1 LIGGVLPPGFKEVL
15 ALVEARAG
23 LAAPSCLAAALEG
36 IQRAMARANQD
47 DVEAYLRDVSLDNAL
62 LDDLLTELTI
72 GETYF
77 FRTHEHFDHL
87 RRVVLPEIRE
97 RRGQD
102 HVVRAWSAAC
112 SSGEEPYSIAA
123 LLMAE
128 GWEDHMSVRA
138 TDVSRTALARAQQGR
153 YTDWSLRGPSADRMR
168 AHLKQEGRF
177 YWLSQDVKR
186 HVQLGYLNLALETWP
201 SADSGVWQLDVVFC
215 RNVLIYFNRATIEGV
230 ARRLHASLD
239 DGGYLFTGPSD
250 PPLGD
255 YAPFEPVLTEW
266 GVLYRKPL
274 AGPSDGHFVPLQPL
288 PPLRA
293 DGTPFS
299 APPGTTGARFPP
311 GAPGAGP
318 FTPGSSMPGP
328 GAFPPGTGPFTPGSS
343 TPGPG
348 VPGAGPFSPG
358 TGVPGAGPFTP
369 GSSTPGPASFPPGSS
384 TPGPASFTPGARTSG
399 AGRAAPGGGP
409 SGPEGFAPGASTVF
423 PGAGAPGA
431 STPGAT
437 PSGGSTAG
445 AASAGGSAPTQA
457 RAASFTP
464 SVETLEAVR
473 QALARGDWREAARRS
488 GAQSADPEQA
498 LAAVRALANLEPRA
512 AVFACG
518 EASVRHPLVAG
529 LRYLEALLLLGQ
541 SRLADAEKSV
551 RQALYLEPGLAV
563 GHLLLG
569 HVLRR
574 QDQAGAA
581 ARAYREAEGL
591 CRKLPPEA
599 LVPLAEGER
608 AQALADVA
616 RAEWRRLER
625 LEG

>member
-1 LIGGVLPPGFKEVL
+1 MIGGVLPRGFKEVL
-15 ALVEARAG
+15 ALVEERAG
-23 LAAPSCLAAALEG
+23 LAAPSCLAAAMEG

-47 DVEAYLRDVSLDNAL
+47 DVDAYLRELAYDNAL
-62 LDDLLTELTI
+62 FDDLLTELTI

-87 RRVVLPEIRE
+87 RRVVLPELRE
-97 RRGQD
+97 RRGQE
-102 HVVRAWSAAC
+102 HLLRAWSAAC

-128 GWEDHMSVRA
+128 GWEERMSVRA
-138 TDVSRTALARAQQGR
+138 TDVSRTALQRAQQAR

-168 AHLKQEGRF
+168 PHLKQEGRF

-201 SADSGVWQLDVVFC
+201 SAESGVWQLDVIFC

-230 ARRLHASLD
+230 ARRLHASLE

-250 PPLGD
+250 PPLAD
-255 YAPFEPVLTEW
+255 YAPLEPVLTEW

-274 AGPSDGHFVPLQPL
+274 SGSGAGHFVPLQPL

-293 DGTPFS
+293 DGTPF
-299 APPGTTGARFPP
+299 TP
-311 GAPGAGP
+311 GAPASASGGL
-318 FTPGSSMPGP
+318 P
-328 GAFPPGTGPFTPGSS
+328 GAVPFPTRPEFRPP
-343 TPGPG
+343 PA
-348 VPGAGPFSPG
+348 VPA
-358 TGVPGAGPFTP
+358 
-369 GSSTPGPASFPPGSS
+369 PPV
-384 TPGPASFTPGARTSG
+384 
-399 AGRAAPGGGP
+399 APP
-409 SGPEGFAPGASTVF
+409 PPV
-423 PGAGAPGA
+423 A
-431 STPGAT
+431 STPSPARGT
-437 PSGGSTAG
+437 P
-445 AASAGGSAPTQA
+445 AGGTPAA
-457 RAASFTP
+457 RPGESSTSGTRTRFTL
-464 SVETLEAVR
+464 SVEALEAVR
-473 QALARGDWREAARRS
+473 AALARGDWREAARRA
-488 GAQSADPEQA
+488 GAQSADPEGA
-498 LAAVRALANLEPRA
+498 LAAVRALANLDPRA
-512 AVFACG
+512 ALYACE

-541 SRLADAEKSV
+541 ARLPEAERSA

-574 QDQAGAA
+574 QDQAAAA

-591 CRKLPPEA
+591 CRTLPPEA

-608 AQALADVA
+608 AGALADVA
-616 RAEWRRLER
+616 RDESRRLER
-625 LEG
+625 MEG

>member
-1 LIGGVLPPGFKEVL
+1 MIGGVLPPGFKEVL
-15 ALVEARAG
+15 ALVEERAG

-36 IQRAMARANQD
+36 IQRAMARADQD
-47 DVEAYLRDVSLDNAL
+47 DVEVYLRELSFDNAL

-87 RRVVLPEIRE
+87 RRVVLPELRE
-97 RRGQD
+97 RQGPD
-102 HVVRAWSAAC
+102 HLLRAWSAAC

-128 GWEDHMSVRA
+128 GWEDHMTVRA
-138 TDVSRTALARAQQGR
+138 TDVSRTALQRAQQAR

-168 AHLKQEGRF
+168 PHLKQEGR
-177 YWLSQDVKR
+177 YYLLSQDVKR

-201 SADSGVWQLDVVFC
+201 SAESGLWQLDVVFC

-230 ARRLHASLD
+230 ARRLHASLN

-266 GVLYRKPL
+266 GVLYRRPL
-274 AGPSDGHFVPLQPL
+274 AGSNAGHFVPLQPL
-288 PPLRA
+288 APLRA
-293 DGTPFS
+293 DGTPFTVS
-299 APPGTTGARFPP
+299 PP
-311 GAPGAGP
+311 GAAPAGRPGAG
-318 FTPGSSMPGP
+318 S
-328 GAFPPGTGPFTPGSS
+328 FP
-343 TPGPG
+343 
-348 VPGAGPFSPG
+348 VPGASPSPG
-358 TGVPGAGPFTP
+358 LRPSLEGGVAPGT
-369 GSSTPGPASFPPGSS
+369 
-384 TPGPASFTPGARTSG
+384 
-399 AGRAAPGGGP
+399 PGGG
-409 SGPEGFAPGASTVF
+409 APASSL
-423 PGAGAPGA
+423 G
-431 STPGAT
+431 
-437 PSGGSTAG
+437 PSGGGSPSSSLGTSGGG
-445 AASAGGSAPTQA
+445 APASGLRPSGGGAPSSGLGAAGGSAPASGLGPPGGGAPSSGLGTSGGGA
-457 RAASFTP
+457 PSAGTPAGRAGEASTSGTRTRFTL
-464 SVETLEAVR
+464 SVEALEAVR
-473 QALARGDWREAARRS
+473 AALARGDWREAARRA
-488 GAQSADPEQA
+488 GAWSADPEGA
-498 LAAVRALANLEPRA
+498 LAAVRALANLDPRA
-512 AVFACG
+512 ALFACA
-518 EASVRHPLVAG
+518 EAAVRHPLVAG

-541 SRLADAEKSV
+541 ARLTDAERSA

-574 QDQAGAA
+574 QDQAAAA

-591 CRKLPPEA
+591 CRKLSPEA

-608 AQALADVA
+608 AGALADVA

-625 LEG
+625 TEV

>member
-1 LIGGVLPPGFKEVL
+1 MIGGVLPPGFKEVL
-15 ALVEARAG
+15 ALVEERAG

-47 DVEAYLRDVSLDNAL
+47 DVESYLRELSFNNAL

-87 RRVVLPEIRE
+87 RRVVLPELRE

-102 HVVRAWSAAC
+102 HLLRAWSAAC

-128 GWEDHMSVRA
+128 GWEERMTVRA
-138 TDVSRTALARAQQGR
+138 TDVSRTALQRAQQAR

-168 AHLKQEGRF
+168 PHLKQEGRF
-177 YWLSQDVKR
+177 YWLSPDVKR

-201 SADSGVWQLDVVFC
+201 SAESGLWQMDVIFC

-230 ARRLHASLD
+230 ARRLHASLN

-274 AGPSDGHFVPLQPL
+274 AGSNAGHFVPLQPL
-288 PPLRA
+288 APLRA
-293 DGTPFS
+293 DGTPF
-299 APPGTTGARFPP
+299 PVG
-311 GAPGAGP
+311 
-318 FTPGSSMPGP
+318 
-328 GAFPPGTGPFTPGSS
+328 
-343 TPGPG
+343 
-348 VPGAGPFSPG
+348 
-358 TGVPGAGPFTP
+358 
-369 GSSTPGPASFPPGSS
+369 
-384 TPGPASFTPGARTSG
+384 
-399 AGRAAPGGGP
+399 
-409 SGPEGFAPGASTVF
+409 
-423 PGAGAPGA
+423 
-431 STPGAT
+431 TPGAT
-437 PSGGSTAG
+437 SGGRPGSGSSPAAAGARPSAAGGTAPGTFTAGMSSTAG
-445 AASAGGSAPTQA
+445 ADGATAGGSPSWTSGLAGAGTGSSGGAP
-457 RAASFTP
+457 ASGPGTPGGGAPSSGGALSGAIPASGTPAVRTGDASTSGTRTRFTL
-464 SVETLEAVR
+464 SVEALEAVR
-473 QALARGDWREAARRS
+473 AALARGDWREAARRA
-488 GAQSADPEQA
+488 GAQSADPEGA
-498 LAAVRALANLEPRA
+498 LAAVRALANLDPRA
-512 AVFACG
+512 ALFACE

-541 SRLADAEKSV
+541 ARLSDAERSA

-574 QDQAGAA
+574 QDQTAAA

-608 AQALADVA
+608 AGALADVA

-625 LEG
+625 TEG

>member
-1 LIGGVLPPGFKEVL
+1 MIGGVLPPGFKEVL
-15 ALVEARAG
+15 DLVEQRAG

-47 DVEAYLRDVSLDNAL
+47 DVMRYLHEVALDNTL
-62 LDDLLTELTI
+62 FDDLLTELTI

-87 RRVVLPEIRE
+87 RRVVLPELRE
-97 RRGQD
+97 RRGQG
-102 HVVRAWSAAC
+102 HLLRAWSAAC

-128 GWEDHMSVRA
+128 GWEEHMMVRA
-138 TDVSRTALARAQQGR
+138 TDVSRTALSRAQQAR

-168 AHLKQEGRF
+168 PHLKQEGRF

-201 SADSGVWQLDVVFC
+201 SAESGLWQMDVIFC

-274 AGPSDGHFVPLQPL
+274 AGANAGHFVPLQPL
-288 PPLRA
+288 VPLRA
-293 DGTPFS
+293 DGTPFPASGGRTGSGAFPAVADPRARPSPAGMPSTFGADGSLPGAS
-299 APPGTTGARFPP
+299 APWGTGLAGTATPAWGTEPYGSGAPAPGTGSYGGGTPAS
-311 GAPGAGP
+311 GAGP
-318 FTPGSSMPGP
+318 YGS
-328 GAFPPGTGPFTPGSS
+328 
-343 TPGPG
+343 G
-348 VPGAGPFSPG
+348 VPA
-358 TGVPGAGPFTP
+358 
-369 GSSTPGPASFPPGSS
+369 
-384 TPGPASFTPGARTSG
+384 SG
-399 AGRAAPGGGP
+399 AGTYGGGTPASGARSVSGSP
-409 SGPEGFAPGASTVF
+409 SSTTGTRPRFAL
-423 PGAGAPGA
+423 
-431 STPGAT
+431 
-437 PSGGSTAG
+437 
-445 AASAGGSAPTQA
+445 
-457 RAASFTP
+457 
-464 SVETLEAVR
+464 SVEALETVR
-473 QALARGDWREAARRS
+473 QALARGDWREGSRRA
-488 GAQSADPEQA
+488 GAQSADPEEA
-498 LAAVRALANLEPRA
+498 LAAVRALANLDPRA

-518 EASVRHPLVAG
+518 EAVVRHPLVAG

-541 SRLADAEKSV
+541 ARLADAEKSA

-574 QDQAGAA
+574 QDQTAAA

-608 AQALADVA
+608 AGALADVA

-625 LEG
+625 TEGGDAS

>member
-1 LIGGVLPPGFKEVL
+1 MIGGVLPSGFKEVL
-15 ALVEARAG
+15 ALVEERAG

-47 DVEAYLRDVSLDNAL
+47 DVEVYLRELSFDNAL

-87 RRVVLPEIRE
+87 RRVVLPELRE
-97 RRGQD
+97 RQGPD
-102 HVVRAWSAAC
+102 HLLRAWSAAC

-128 GWEDHMSVRA
+128 GWEDHMTVRA
-138 TDVSRTALARAQQGR
+138 TDVSRTALQRAQKAR

-168 AHLKQEGRF
+168 PHLKQEGRH
-177 YWLSQDVKR
+177 YLLSQDVKR
-186 HVQLGYLNLALETWP
+186 HVQLSYLNLALETWP
-201 SADSGVWQLDVVFC
+201 SAESGLWQLDVVFC

-230 ARRLHASLD
+230 ARRLHASLN

-274 AGPSDGHFVPLQPL
+274 AGSDAGHFVPLQPL
-288 PPLRA
+288 APLRA
-293 DGTPFS
+293 DGTPF
-299 APPGTTGARFPP
+299 TV
-311 GAPGAGP
+311 GAPGATPGGRP
-318 FTPGSSMPGP
+318 GAGSFPVAAAPGSSG
-328 GAFPPGTGPFTPGSS
+328 GA
-343 TPGPG
+343 
-348 VPGAGPFSPG
+348 
-358 TGVPGAGPFTP
+358 
-369 GSSTPGPASFPPGSS
+369 PASGL
-384 TPGPASFTPGARTSG
+384 GP
-399 AGRAAPGGGP
+399 PGGGAP
-409 SGPEGFAPGASTVF
+409 TPGLGTSGRVASSSGGALSGGAPASGPPAARTADAST
-423 PGAGAPGA
+423 
-431 STPGAT
+431 
-437 PSGGSTAG
+437 SGPRT
-445 AASAGGSAPTQA
+445 
-457 RAASFTP
+457 RFTL
-464 SVETLEAVR
+464 SVEALEAVR
-473 QALARGDWREAARRS
+473 AALARGDWREAARRA
-488 GAQSADPEQA
+488 GAQSADPEGA
-498 LAAVRALANLEPRA
+498 LAAVRALANLDPRA
-512 AVFACG
+512 ALFACE

-541 SRLADAEKSV
+541 ARVSDAEKSA
-551 RQALYLEPGLAV
+551 RQALYLEPGLEV

-574 QDQAGAA
+574 QDQAAAA

-591 CRKLPPEA
+591 CRKLSPEA

-608 AQALADVA
+608 AGALADVA

-625 LEG
+625 TEV

>member
-1 LIGGVLPPGFKEVL
+1 MIGGVLPPGFKEVL
-15 ALVEARAG
+15 ALVEERAG

-47 DVEAYLRDVSLDNAL
+47 DVDVYLRAVSFDNAL

-87 RRVVLPEIRE
+87 RRVVLPELRE
-97 RRGQD
+97 RQGPE
-102 HVVRAWSAAC
+102 HLMRAWSAAC

-128 GWEDHMSVRA
+128 GWEDHMTVRA
-138 TDVSRTALARAQQGR
+138 TDVSRTALQRAQQAR

-168 AHLKQEGRF
+168 PHLKQEGRF

-186 HVQLGYLNLALETWP
+186 RVQLGYLNLALETWP
-201 SADSGVWQLDVVFC
+201 SAESGLWQLDVIFC

-274 AGPSDGHFVPLQPL
+274 ASSNAGHFVPLQPL
-288 PPLRA
+288 APLRA
-293 DGTPFS
+293 DGTPFTVGT
-299 APPGTTGARFPP
+299 PGAVSSNRPGAGSLPAV
-311 GAPGAGP
+311 APGA
-318 FTPGSSMPGP
+318 S
-328 GAFPPGTGPFTPGSS
+328 
-343 TPGPG
+343 
-348 VPGAGPFSPG
+348 
-358 TGVPGAGPFTP
+358 
-369 GSSTPGPASFPPGSS
+369 AS
-384 TPGPASFTPGARTSG
+384 PGARPS
-399 AGRAAPGGGP
+399 AAGGP
-409 SGPEGFAPGASTVF
+409 SGVAPGTFTAEMPATTGADEATAGVSPPWASGTGTSAAGTGSYGGAPASGLGPAGGGAPSQVGALSGGAPTSGASAARTGEAST
-423 PGAGAPGA
+423 
-431 STPGAT
+431 
-437 PSGGSTAG
+437 SGTR
-445 AASAGGSAPTQA
+445 T
-457 RAASFTP
+457 RFTL
-464 SVETLEAVR
+464 SVEALEAVR
-473 QALARGDWREAARRS
+473 AALARGDWREAARRA
-488 GAQSADPEQA
+488 GAQSADPEGA
-498 LAAVRALANLEPRA
+498 LAAVRALANLDPRA
-512 AVFACG
+512 ALFACE

-541 SRLADAEKSV
+541 ARLSDAERAA

-563 GHLLLG
+563 GHLLMG

-574 QDQAGAA
+574 QDQTAAA

-591 CRKLPPEA
+591 CRKLSPEA

-608 AQALADVA
+608 AGALADVA
-616 RAEWRRLER
+616 RAEWRRLDR
-625 LEG
+625 TEG

>member
-1 LIGGVLPPGFKEVL
+1 MIGGVLPPGFKEVL
-15 ALVEARAG
+15 ALVEERAG

-47 DVEAYLRDVSLDNAL
+47 DVTRYLHEVALDHAL
-62 LDDLLTELTI
+62 FDDLLTELTI

-87 RRVVLPEIRE
+87 RRVVLPELRE
-97 RRGQD
+97 RRGQE
-102 HVVRAWSAAC
+102 HLLRAWSAAC

-128 GWEDHMSVRA
+128 GWEERMTVRA
-138 TDVSRTALARAQQGR
+138 TDVSRTALSRAQQAR

-201 SADSGVWQLDVVFC
+201 SSESGIWQLDVIFC

-274 AGPSDGHFVPLQPL
+274 SGANAGHFVPLQPL
-288 PPLRA
+288 APLRT
-293 DGTPFS
+293 DGTPFTAGPQGTGRTGSGAVPAAMDPRTRPSPTGGSSGPAPGMPSTFGAEGAS
-299 APPGTTGARFPP
+299 APWGTGLAGSVPPAWGTEPSGSAAPASGTGAY
-311 GAPGAGP
+311 GSG
-318 FTPGSSMPGP
+318 TPAS
-328 GAFPPGTGPFTPGSS
+328 GTGP
-343 TPGPG
+343 
-348 VPGAGPFSPG
+348 V
-358 TGVPGAGPFTP
+358 
-369 GSSTPGPASFPPGSS
+369 
-384 TPGPASFTPGARTSG
+384 
-399 AGRAAPGGGP
+399 
-409 SGPEGFAPGASTVF
+409 
-423 PGAGAPGA
+423 
-431 STPGAT
+431 
-437 PSGGSTAG
+437 SGGRSSSGTRPRFAL
-445 AASAGGSAPTQA
+445 
-457 RAASFTP
+457 
-464 SVETLEAVR
+464 SVEALEAVR
-473 QALARGDWREAARRS
+473 QALARGDWREGARRA
-488 GAQSADPEQA
+488 GAQSADPEEA
-498 LAAVRALANLEPRA
+498 VAAVRALANLDPRA

-518 EASVRHPLVAG
+518 EAVVRHPLVAG

-541 SRLADAEKSV
+541 ARLADAEKSA

-574 QDQAGAA
+574 QDQSAAA

-608 AQALADVA
+608 AGALADVA
-616 RAEWRRLER
+616 RSEWRRLER
-625 LEG
+625 TEGGDAS

>member
-1 LIGGVLPPGFKEVL
+1 MIGGVLPPGFKEVL
-15 ALVEARAG
+15 ALVEERAG

-47 DVEAYLRDVSLDNAL
+47 DVDVYLRELSFDNAL

-87 RRVVLPEIRE
+87 RRVVLPELRE
-97 RRGQD
+97 RRGQG
-102 HVVRAWSAAC
+102 HLLRAWSAAC

-128 GWEDHMSVRA
+128 GWEERMTVRA
-138 TDVSRTALARAQQGR
+138 TDVSRTALQRAQQAR

-168 AHLKQEGRF
+168 PHLKQEGRF
-177 YWLSQDVKR
+177 YWLSPDVKR

-201 SADSGVWQLDVVFC
+201 STESGLWQMDVIFC

-230 ARRLHASLD
+230 ARRLHASLE

-250 PPLGD
+250 PPLAD
-255 YAPFEPVLTEW
+255 YAPLEPVLTEW

-274 AGPSDGHFVPLQPL
+274 AGSNAGHFVPLQPL
-288 PPLRA
+288 APLRA
-293 DGTPFS
+293 DGTPFTV
-299 APPGTTGARFPP
+299 G
-311 GAPGAGP
+311 
-318 FTPGSSMPGP
+318 
-328 GAFPPGTGPFTPGSS
+328 
-343 TPGPG
+343 
-348 VPGAGPFSPG
+348 
-358 TGVPGAGPFTP
+358 
-369 GSSTPGPASFPPGSS
+369 
-384 TPGPASFTPGARTSG
+384 TPGAASG
-399 AGRAAPGGGP
+399 GRPGSGSFPAAA
-409 SGPEGFAPGASTVF
+409 APGASAS
-423 PGAGAPGA
+423 PGARPSPAGGTAPGTLAAGMPATTGPAGATAGGSPPWASGLAGAGTGAPAPGPGSSGGGA
-431 STPGAT
+431 PASGLGTPGGGAPSSGGALSGAT
-437 PSGGSTAG
+437 PASGTPAVRTGDASTSG
-445 AASAGGSAPTQA
+445 T
-457 RAASFTP
+457 RTRFTL
-464 SVETLEAVR
+464 SVEALEAVR
-473 QALARGDWREAARRS
+473 AALARGDWREAARRA
-488 GAQSADPEQA
+488 GAQSADPEGA
-498 LAAVRALANLEPRA
+498 LAAVRALANLDPRA
-512 AVFACG
+512 ALFACE

-541 SRLADAEKSV
+541 GRLSDAEKSA

-574 QDQAGAA
+574 QDQTAAA

-591 CRKLPPEA
+591 CRKLSPEA

-608 AQALADVA
+608 AGALADVA

-625 LEG
+625 TEG

>member
-1 LIGGVLPPGFKEVL
+1 MIGGVLPSGFKEVL
-15 ALVEARAG
+15 ALVEERAG

-47 DVEAYLRDVSLDNAL
+47 DVEVYLRELSFDNAL

-87 RRVVLPEIRE
+87 RRVVLPELRE
-97 RRGQD
+97 RQGPD
-102 HVVRAWSAAC
+102 HLLRAWSAAC

-128 GWEDHMSVRA
+128 GWEDHMTVRA
-138 TDVSRTALARAQQGR
+138 TDVSRTALQRAQKAR

-168 AHLKQEGRF
+168 PHLKQEGRH
-177 YWLSQDVKR
+177 YLLSQDVKR
-186 HVQLGYLNLALETWP
+186 HVQLSYLNLALETWP
-201 SADSGVWQLDVVFC
+201 SAESGLWQLDVVFC

-230 ARRLHASLD
+230 ARRLHASLN

-274 AGPSDGHFVPLQPL
+274 AGSDAGHFVPLQPL
-288 PPLRA
+288 APLRA
-293 DGTPFS
+293 DGTPF
-299 APPGTTGARFPP
+299 TV
-311 GAPGAGP
+311 GAPGA
-318 FTPGSSMPGP
+318 TPG
-328 GAFPPGTGPFTPGSS
+328 
-343 TPGPG
+343 
-348 VPGAGPFSPG
+348 
-358 TGVPGAGPFTP
+358 
-369 GSSTPGPASFPPGSS
+369 
-384 TPGPASFTPGARTSG
+384 
-399 AGRAAPGGGP
+399 GR
-409 SGPEGFAPGASTVF
+409 
-423 PGAGAPGA
+423 PGAGAFPVAAAPGSSGGAPTSGLGPPGGGAPTSGLGTSGRVASSSGGALSGGAPASGPPAARTADA
-431 STPGAT
+431 ST
-437 PSGGSTAG
+437 SGSRT
-445 AASAGGSAPTQA
+445 
-457 RAASFTP
+457 RFTL
-464 SVETLEAVR
+464 SVEALEAVR
-473 QALARGDWREAARRS
+473 AALARGDWREAARRA
-488 GAQSADPEQA
+488 GAQSADPEGA
-498 LAAVRALANLEPRA
+498 LAAVRALANLDPRA
-512 AVFACG
+512 ALFACE

-541 SRLADAEKSV
+541 ARVSDAEKSA

-574 QDQAGAA
+574 QDQAAAA

-591 CRKLPPEA
+591 CRKLSPEA

-608 AQALADVA
+608 AGALADVA

-625 LEG
+625 TEV

>member
-1 LIGGVLPPGFKEVL
+1 MIGGVLPRGFKEVL
-15 ALVEARAG
+15 ALVEERAG

-47 DVEAYLRDVSLDNAL
+47 DVEDYLRDVSFDNAL

-87 RRVVLPEIRE
+87 RRVVLPELRE
-97 RRGQD
+97 RQGPS
-102 HVVRAWSAAC
+102 HLLRAWSAAC
-112 SSGEEPYSIAA
+112 SSGEEPYSITA

-128 GWEDHMSVRA
+128 GWEDHMTVRA
-138 TDVSRTALARAQQGR
+138 TDVSRTALQRAQQAR

-168 AHLKQEGRF
+168 PHLKQEGRF
-177 YWLSQDVKR
+177 YQLSPDVKR
-186 HVQLGYLNLALETWP
+186 HVRLGYLNLALETWP
-201 SADSGVWQLDVVFC
+201 SAESGLWQLDVIFC

-274 AGPSDGHFVPLQPL
+274 ASSNAGHFVPLQPL
-288 PPLRA
+288 APLRA
-293 DGTPFS
+293 DGTPFTVGTPGVVS
-299 APPGTTGARFPP
+299 AGRSGAGSLPAAVPSASPGTRPSLTGGA
-311 GAPGAGP
+311 APGLPAAGMSATAGADGATTGVSSP
-318 FTPGSSMPGP
+318 WASGLAGAGTAGTGSP
-328 GAFPPGTGPFTPGSS
+328 APGTGSYG
-343 TPGPG
+343 
-348 VPGAGPFSPG
+348 GA
-358 TGVPGAGPFTP
+358 
-369 GSSTPGPASFPPGSS
+369 PASGLGTFG
-384 TPGPASFTPGARTSG
+384 GGAPASGTPSSGGAPASGAPAARTG
-399 AGRAAPGGGP
+399 D
-409 SGPEGFAPGASTVF
+409 AST
-423 PGAGAPGA
+423 
-431 STPGAT
+431 
-437 PSGGSTAG
+437 SGTR
-445 AASAGGSAPTQA
+445 T
-457 RAASFTP
+457 RFTL
-464 SVETLEAVR
+464 SVEALEAVR
-473 QALARGDWREAARRS
+473 AALARGDWREAARRA
-488 GAQSADPEQA
+488 GAQSADPEGA
-498 LAAVRALANLEPRA
+498 LAAVRALANLDPRA
-512 AVFACG
+512 ALFACE

-541 SRLADAEKSV
+541 ARLSDAERAA

-574 QDQAGAA
+574 QDQSAAA
-581 ARAYREAEGL
+581 ARSYREAEGL
-591 CRKLPPEA
+591 CRKLSPEA

-608 AQALADVA
+608 AGALADVA

-625 LEG
+625 TEG

>member
-1 LIGGVLPPGFKEVL
+1 MIGGVLPPGFKEVL
-15 ALVEARAG
+15 ALVEERAG

-36 IQRAMARANQD
+36 IQRAMARANKD
-47 DVEAYLRDVSLDNAL
+47 DVTRYLHEVALDNAL
-62 LDDLLTELTI
+62 FDDLLTELTI

-87 RRVVLPEIRE
+87 RRVVLPELRE
-97 RRGQD
+97 RRGQE
-102 HVVRAWSAAC
+102 HLVRAWSAAC

-128 GWEDHMSVRA
+128 GWEEHMTVRA
-138 TDVSRTALARAQQGR
+138 TDVSRTALSRAQQAR

-168 AHLKQEGRF
+168 AHLRQEGRF

-201 SADSGVWQLDVVFC
+201 SAESGIWQLDVIFC

-274 AGPSDGHFVPLQPL
+274 AGANAGHFVPLQPL
-288 PPLRA
+288 APLRA
-293 DGTPFS
+293 DGTPFPTGPQGTGRTGSGAFPATLEPRARPSPAGGSSGAAPGMPPTFGADGSLPGAS
-299 APPGTTGARFPP
+299 APWGTGPSGS
-311 GAPGAGP
+311 GAPASGAGP
-318 FTPGSSMPGP
+318 HGGGTPGS
-328 GAFPPGTGPFTPGSS
+328 GARPVSGGTAARTGTGTRPR
-343 TPGPG
+343 
-348 VPGAGPFSPG
+348 
-358 TGVPGAGPFTP
+358 
-369 GSSTPGPASFPPGSS
+369 FPL
-384 TPGPASFTPGARTSG
+384 
-399 AGRAAPGGGP
+399 
-409 SGPEGFAPGASTVF
+409 
-423 PGAGAPGA
+423 
-431 STPGAT
+431 
-437 PSGGSTAG
+437 
-445 AASAGGSAPTQA
+445 
-457 RAASFTP
+457 
-464 SVETLEAVR
+464 SVEALETVR
-473 QALARGDWREAARRS
+473 QALARGDWREGARRA
-488 GAQSADPEQA
+488 GAQSADPEEA

-518 EASVRHPLVAG
+518 EAAVRHPLVAG

-541 SRLADAEKSV
+541 ARLADAEKSA

-574 QDQAGAA
+574 QDQTAAA

-608 AQALADVA
+608 AGALADVA

-625 LEG
+625 MEGGDAS

>member
-1 LIGGVLPPGFKEVL
+1 MIGGVLPSGFKEVL
-15 ALVEARAG
+15 ALVEERAG

-47 DVEAYLRDVSLDNAL
+47 DVEVYLRELSFDNAL

-87 RRVVLPEIRE
+87 RRVVLPELRE
-97 RRGQD
+97 RQGPD
-102 HVVRAWSAAC
+102 HLLRAWSAAC

-128 GWEDHMSVRA
+128 GWEDHMTVRA
-138 TDVSRTALARAQQGR
+138 TDVSRTALQRAQQAR

-168 AHLKQEGRF
+168 PHLKQEGRH
-177 YWLSQDVKR
+177 YLLSRDVKR

-201 SADSGVWQLDVVFC
+201 SAESGLWQLDVVFC

-230 ARRLHASLD
+230 ARRLHASLN

-274 AGPSDGHFVPLQPL
+274 AGSNAGHFVPLQPL
-288 PPLRA
+288 APLRA
-293 DGTPFS
+293 DGTPFTV
-299 APPGTTGARFPP
+299 GPP
-311 GAPGAGP
+311 GA
-318 FTPGSSMPGP
+318 TPG
-328 GAFPPGTGPFTPGSS
+328 
-343 TPGPG
+343 
-348 VPGAGPFSPG
+348 
-358 TGVPGAGPFTP
+358 
-369 GSSTPGPASFPPGSS
+369 
-384 TPGPASFTPGARTSG
+384 
-399 AGRAAPGGGP
+399 GR
-409 SGPEGFAPGASTVF
+409 
-423 PGAGAPGA
+423 PGAGAFPVTAAPG
-431 STPGAT
+431 
-437 PSGGSTAG
+437 PSGG
-445 AASAGGSAPTQA
+445 APTSGLGTSGSVAPSSGGALSGGAPASGPPAA
-457 RAASFTP
+457 RTADASTSGTRTRFTL
-464 SVETLEAVR
+464 SVEALEAVR
-473 QALARGDWREAARRS
+473 AALARGDWREAARRA
-488 GAQSADPEQA
+488 GAQSADPEGA
-498 LAAVRALANLEPRA
+498 LAAVRALANLDPRA
-512 AVFACG
+512 ALFACE

-541 SRLADAEKSV
+541 ARVSDAEKSA

-574 QDQAGAA
+574 QDQTAAA

-608 AQALADVA
+608 AGALADVA

-625 LEG
+625 TEV

>member
-1 LIGGVLPPGFKEVL
+1 MIGGVLPPGFKEVL
-15 ALVEARAG
+15 ALVEERAG

-47 DVEAYLRDVSLDNAL
+47 NVEVYLRAVSFDNAL

-87 RRVVLPEIRE
+87 RRVVLPELRE
-97 RRGQD
+97 RRGQE
-102 HVVRAWSAAC
+102 HLVRAWSAAC

-128 GWEDHMSVRA
+128 GWEDHMTVRA
-138 TDVSRTALARAQQGR
+138 TDVSRTALQRAQQAR

-168 AHLKQEGRF
+168 PHLKQEGRF

-201 SADSGVWQLDVVFC
+201 SAESGLWQLDVIFC

-255 YAPFEPVLTEW
+255 YAPLEPVLTEW

-274 AGPSDGHFVPLQPL
+274 AGSNAGHFVPLQPL
-288 PPLRA
+288 APLRA
-293 DGTPFS
+293 DGTPFT
-299 APPGTTGARFPP
+299 AGTP
-311 GAPGAGP
+311 GAASGGRPGAGV
-318 FTPGSSMPGP
+318 
-328 GAFPPGTGPFTPGSS
+328 FP
-343 TPGPG
+343 
-348 VPGAGPFSPG
+348 
-358 TGVPGAGPFTP
+358 
-369 GSSTPGPASFPPGSS
+369 
-384 TPGPASFTPGARTSG
+384 
-399 AGRAAPGGGP
+399 AA
-409 SGPEGFAPGASTVF
+409 APGASAS
-423 PGAGAPGA
+423 PGARPSPAGGAVTGLPAAGL
-431 STPGAT
+431 S
-437 PSGGSTAG
+437 STAG
-445 AASAGGSAPTQA
+445 ADGATAGGSPPWTSGTGTPAPGPGSYGGAPAPGTPAA
-457 RAASFTP
+457 RTGDASTSGTRTRFTL
-464 SVETLEAVR
+464 SVEALEAVR
-473 QALARGDWREAARRS
+473 VALARGDWREAARRA
-488 GAQSADPEQA
+488 GAQSADPEGA
-498 LAAVRALANLEPRA
+498 LAAVRALANLDPRA
-512 AVFACG
+512 ALFACE
-518 EASVRHPLVAG
+518 EAAVRHPLVAG

-541 SRLADAEKSV
+541 ARLSDAERSA

-574 QDQAGAA
+574 QDQSAAA

-591 CRKLPPEA
+591 CRKLSPEA

-608 AQALADVA
+608 AGALADVA
-616 RAEWRRLER
+616 RAESRRLER
-625 LEG
+625 TEG

>member
-1 LIGGVLPPGFKEVL
+1 MIGGVLPPGFKEVL
-15 ALVEARAG
+15 ALVEERAG

-47 DVEAYLRDVSLDNAL
+47 DVDVYLREVSFDNAL

-87 RRVVLPEIRE
+87 RRVVLPELRE
-97 RRGQD
+97 RQGPEHLMRT
-102 HVVRAWSAAC
+102 WSAAC

-128 GWEDHMSVRA
+128 GWEDHMTVRA
-138 TDVSRTALARAQQGR
+138 TDVSRTALQRAQQAR

-168 AHLKQEGRF
+168 PHLKQEGRF

-201 SADSGVWQLDVVFC
+201 SAESGLWQLDVIFC

-274 AGPSDGHFVPLQPL
+274 ASSNAGHFVPLQPL
-288 PPLRA
+288 APLRA
-293 DGTPFS
+293 DSTPFTTGTPGAASSGRPVSGSFPS
-299 APPGTTGARFPP
+299 AAPGTSATPGVRPSPPGTLTTGAEGATAGVSPP
-311 GAPGAGP
+311 WASGTGSYGGAPASGL
-318 FTPGSSMPGP
+318 
-328 GAFPPGTGPFTPGSS
+328 
-343 TPGPG
+343 
-348 VPGAGPFSPG
+348 
-358 TGVPGAGPFTP
+358 
-369 GSSTPGPASFPPGSS
+369 GPA
-384 TPGPASFTPGARTSG
+384 
-399 AGRAAPGGGP
+399 GGGAP
-409 SGPEGFAPGASTVF
+409 SPVGTLSGGAPA
-423 PGAGAPGA
+423 AGAPAARTGDA
-431 STPGAT
+431 ST
-437 PSGGSTAG
+437 SGTR
-445 AASAGGSAPTQA
+445 T
-457 RAASFTP
+457 RFTL
-464 SVETLEAVR
+464 SVEALEAVR
-473 QALARGDWREAARRS
+473 VALARGDWREAARRA
-488 GAQSADPEQA
+488 GAQSADPEGA
-498 LAAVRALANLEPRA
+498 LAAVRALANLDPRA
-512 AVFACG
+512 ALFACE

-541 SRLADAEKSV
+541 ARLSDAERAA

-563 GHLLLG
+563 GHLLMG

-574 QDQAGAA
+574 QDQTAAA

-591 CRKLPPEA
+591 CRKLSPEA

-608 AQALADVA
+608 AGALANVA

-625 LEG
+625 TEG

>member
-1 LIGGVLPPGFKEVL
+1 MIGGVLPPGFKEVL
-15 ALVEARAG
+15 ALVEERAG

-36 IQRAMARANQD
+36 IQRAMARASQE
-47 DVEAYLRDVSLDNAL
+47 DVEVYLRELSFDNAL

-87 RRVVLPEIRE
+87 RRVVLPELRE
-97 RRGQD
+97 RRGPD
-102 HVVRAWSAAC
+102 HLVRAWSAAC

-128 GWEDHMSVRA
+128 GWEEHMSVRA
-138 TDVSRTALARAQQGR
+138 TDVSRTALHRAQQAR

-168 AHLKQEGRF
+168 PHLTQEGRF
-177 YWLSQDVKR
+177 YRLSQDVKR

-201 SADSGVWQLDVVFC
+201 SAESGIWQLDVIFC

-274 AGPSDGHFVPLQPL
+274 AGANAGHVVPLQPL
-288 PPLRA
+288 APLRA
-293 DGTPFS
+293 DGTPFTAAPPSAS
-299 APPGTTGARFPP
+299 APGRPSAAGAEGVGPR
-311 GAPGAGP
+311 GAGP
-318 FTPGSSMPGP
+318 T
-328 GAFPPGTGPFTPGSS
+328 GAP
-343 TPGPG
+343 
-348 VPGAGPFSPG
+348 APG
-358 TGVPGAGPFTP
+358 TGVSSGAPAP
-369 GSSTPGPASFPPGSS
+369 APGPLGGGARAPGTSPARG
-384 TPGPASFTPGARTSG
+384 TPASGTPPAVRSGESSASGTRTRFTL
-399 AGRAAPGGGP
+399 
-409 SGPEGFAPGASTVF
+409 
-423 PGAGAPGA
+423 
-431 STPGAT
+431 
-437 PSGGSTAG
+437 
-445 AASAGGSAPTQA
+445 
-457 RAASFTP
+457 
-464 SVETLEAVR
+464 SVEALEAVR
-473 QALARGDWREAARRS
+473 VALARGDWREAARRA
-488 GAQSADPEQA
+488 GAHSADPEGA
-498 LAAVRALANLEPRA
+498 LTAVRALANLDPRA
-512 AVFACG
+512 ALFACE

-541 SRLADAEKSV
+541 ARLDEAERSA

-574 QDQAGAA
+574 RDQPAAA

-608 AQALADVA
+608 AGALADVA
-616 RAEWRRLER
+616 RQEWRRLER
-625 LEG
+625 TEG

>member
-1 LIGGVLPPGFKEVL
+1 
-15 ALVEARAG
+15 
-23 LAAPSCLAAALEG
+23 
-36 IQRAMARANQD
+36 
-47 DVEAYLRDVSLDNAL
+47 
-62 LDDLLTELTI
+62 
-72 GETYF
+72 
-77 FRTHEHFDHL
+77 
-87 RRVVLPEIRE
+87 
-97 RRGQD
+97 
-102 HVVRAWSAAC
+102 
-112 SSGEEPYSIAA
+112 
-123 LLMAE
+123 
-128 GWEDHMSVRA
+128 VRA
-138 TDVSRTALARAQQGR
+138 TDVSRAALARAQQGR

-168 AHLKQEGRF
+168 AHLRQDGRF
-177 YWLSQDVKR
+177 YWLSEDVKR

-201 SADSGVWQLDVVFC
+201 SADSGVWQLDVIFC

-255 YAPFEPVLTEW
+255 HAPFEPVLTEW

-274 AGPSDGHFVPLQPL
+274 AGQSAGHFIPLQPL

-293 DGTPFS
+293 DGTPLS
-299 APPGTTGARFPP
+299 VPPAPRVPRPEVTGVPT
-311 GAPGAGP
+311 GIGLPGAGP
-318 FTPGSSMPGP
+318 FTSGLGTPVPAPANPGTVFPSPGTPGAGTTSTRTPVTRTPGP
-328 GAFPPGTGPFTPGSS
+328 GA
-343 TPGPG
+343 
-348 VPGAGPFSPG
+348 
-358 TGVPGAGPFTP
+358 
-369 GSSTPGPASFPPGSS
+369 
-384 TPGPASFTPGARTSG
+384 
-399 AGRAAPGGGP
+399 PGG
-409 SGPEGFAPGASTVF
+409 APPTQA
-423 PGAGAPGA
+423 
-431 STPGAT
+431 
-437 PSGGSTAG
+437 
-445 AASAGGSAPTQA
+445 TQA
-457 RAASFTP
+457 RADTLALNA
-464 SVETLEAVR
+464 ETLEAVR
-473 QALARGDWREAARRS
+473 QALARGDWREASRRA

-541 SRLADAEKSV
+541 SRLADAERSV

-599 LVPLAEGER
+599 PVPLAEGER
-608 AQALADVA
+608 AGALADVA
-616 RAEWRRLER
+616 RAEWRRLE
-625 LEG
+625 G